1 MSDQRRLQIGLTA
14 LRFSIGVFFLVWSV
28 EKLIAPE
35 ITQRVFATFYL
46 IDLPLAASYAIGIV
60 QTLIVLAFIAGLFK
74 TLSYGALLAMHAV
87 SVASTYERLINP
99 YEPPNH
105 LFWAGVPVLAA
116 LALLYLVRRQD
127 VWLTWPSKGTADR
140 PTSAELQVG
149 ER

>member
-35 ITQRVFATFYL
+35 LTQRVFATFYL
-46 IDLPLAASYAIGIV
+46 IDLPLAGSYAIGIV
-60 QTLIVLAFIAGLFK
+60 QTLIVLAFIVGAFK

-87 SVASTYERLINP
+87 SVGSTYERLINP

-127 VWLTWPSKGTADR
+127 VWLTWPARRAADTT
-140 PTSAELQVG
+140 TSAGLEVG